1 MSSNF
6 SHAHSSLSK
15 CFYFLQSGVYDTK
28 YLDHIRKFH
37 SIEDAGTAWFRGQ
50 RGGGH
55 VDVERGVWLS
65 ASANLGWV
73 IDHYVVV
80 YNAIVP

>member
-1 MSSNF
+1 MLLWRQRRTSSESPAWTLEVVGF
-6 SHAHSSLSK
+6 
-15 CFYFLQSGVYDTK
+15 D
-28 YLDHIRKFH
+28 FH
-37 SIEDAGTAWFRGQ
+37 SIEDAGAAWFCGQ

-55 VDVERGVWLS
+55 VDAERGVWLS